1 MVHPSFFS
9 LYPPNKQNPLFINY
23 KVLTLYHL
31 FILYFLNLCFE
42 TMLITNTYCMKALY
56 TPLLLVLILTACTSS
71 QERAS
76 TDYTQ
81 YVNPFIGTDFTGN
94 TYPGAQAPF
103 GMVQLS
109 PDNGLPGWDRIS
121 GYFYP
126 DSTIAGFSHTHL
138 SGTGAGDLYD
148 ISFMP
153 VTLPYKEAEAPLGI
167 HSKFSHDDESAT
179 AGYYRVLLKDYNIH
193 VELTATERC
202 GIQRYTFPEARAAI
216 FLNLKKA
223 MNWDFTNDTQV
234 EIVDSVTIQ
243 GYRFSDG
250 WARDQHIYFR
260 TRFSKPFTSVQI
272 DTTAIIKDGDHIGTA
287 TIARFDF
294 DTQKDEQIIVSTAI
308 SGVSTE
314 GAAKNL
320 LAEVPDDN
328 FDKYRNLTRDN
339 WNRQLSKIEIVSNN
353 TDDKVNFYTALY
365 HSMIAPTIY
374 SDVDGTYYGP
384 DKKTH
389 KTDGW
394 VNYSTFSLWDTFRA
408 AHPLFTYTE
417 PERANDM
424 VKSFITFYEQNKRLP
439 VWNFYGS
446 ETDMMIGYHA
456 VPVIVDAYLKG
467 ITDVDPEKALETC
480 IATANIDNY
489 RGIGMYKKL
498 GYVPYNIA
506 DSYNAEN
513 WSLSKTLEYAYDDYC
528 IAKMAE
534 KMGKKEIADEFY
546 KRSLNY
552 KNLYNP
558 ATSFMQPKDDKGNF
572 IKNFSPDEYT
582 PHICESNGWQYF
594 WSVQQDIDGLIAL
607 TGGKERFAQKLDS
620 MFTYHPSADDE
631 LPIFSTGMIGQ
642 YAHGNEPSHHVI
654 YLYNA
659 VEQPWKTQQYAAK
672 VMHEL
677 YQNSPAGLCG
687 NEDCGQM
694 SAWYVFS
701 AMGFYPVDPV
711 SGKYEIGTPLF
722 PEMQM
727 HLSNGNT
734 FTVLAPTVS
743 KENIYIQ
750 AVKFDGKP
758 YSKSYITHEQIME
771 GATLEFEMGNTPG
784 PVWYK

>member
-1 MVHPSFFS
+1 
-9 LYPPNKQNPLFINY
+9 
-23 KVLTLYHL
+23 
-31 FILYFLNLCFE
+31 
-42 TMLITNTYCMKALY
+42 MKALY
-56 TPLLLVLILTACTSS
+56 TPLLLVLILTACISS

-109 PDNGLPGWDRIS
+109 PDNGLPGWNRIS

-153 VTLPYKEAEAPLGI
+153 VILPYKEAEAPLGI

-202 GIQRYTFPEARAAI
+202 GIQRYTFPEAKAAI

-250 WARDQHIYFR
+250 WAHDQHIYFR

-272 DTTAIIKDGDHIGTA
+272 DTTAIVKDGNHIGTA

-294 DTQKDEQIIVSTAI
+294 DTQKGEQIIVSTAI

-339 WNRQLSKIEIVSNN
+339 WNRQLSKIEIVSNS

-424 VKSFITFYEQNKRLP
+424 VKSFIAFYEQNKRLP

-467 ITDVDPEKALETC
+467 ITDVDPEKALEAC

-489 RGIGMYKKL
+489 RGIGVYKKL

-552 KNLYNP
+552 KSLYNP

-750 AVKFDGKP
+750 AVKLDGKP